1 MSDVIQPTVGSLGDY
16 LDNLYRAKTR
26 PIFNRQVDQ
35 VGTTPVQI
43 APNDP
48 KRVGI
53 TVINLSS
60 STLYVAFSNLV
71 SSSRGILLTQN
82 GGSLNL
88 VPEHDFDLV
97 GWEMWAVA
105 GAANSDLYVIE
116 VVLR

>member
-1 MSDVIQPTVGSLGDY
+1 MSDLVQPTYGSLGQY
-16 LDNLYRAKTR
+16 LDGIYNAKTR
-26 PIFNRQVDQ
+26 PVFNRLVDQ
-35 VGTTPVQI
+35 VGTTAVQI

-48 KRVGI
+48 KRLGI
-53 TVINLSS
+53 TVVNLSS

-71 SSSRGILLTQN
+71 SSDRGILLTQN

-105 GAANSDLYVIE
+105 GAANSQIYVVE